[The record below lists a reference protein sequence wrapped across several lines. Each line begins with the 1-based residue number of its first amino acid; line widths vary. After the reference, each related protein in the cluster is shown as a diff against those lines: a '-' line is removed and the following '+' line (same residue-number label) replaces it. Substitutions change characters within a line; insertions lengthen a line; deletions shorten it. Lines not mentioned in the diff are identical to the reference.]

1 MKDNKVI
8 REGNKVRVY
17 MVSMAPSFGLTEFK
31 VKQGDEVTVTITNLD
46 EIEDVT
52 HGFVMVNHGV
62 CMEIS
67 PQQTSSITFV
77 ADKPGVHWYYCSWF
91 CHALHMEMCGR
102 MLVKRLDPRSAVA
115 GRAPGGA
122 APRPAPAR
130 PRHGPRGS
138 RSTACRGPT
147 AMAAGAWRR
156 AATPATSSSTGR
168 CTTLRAGAELD
179 GGGHG
184 SLLTLTS
191 PGITVE
197 GCRLRNW
204 GRNLTELDAAIF
216 VGKAA
221 SGAVIRGNDLRGA
234 GFGVWLDATAG
245 AQVLDNRIEGDE
257 SVRSQDRGNGI
268 HLYAVKDALVR
279 GNRVSHTRD
288 GVYIDTSNDS
298 SIEANRFEELRYGV
312 HYMFTH
318 NSRVTDNL
326 TRRTRTGYA
335 LMQSRKLTVTGNRS
349 IDDENYGILMNYITY
364 STLAGNRV
372 EGVRSGST
380 GDAMISGAEGKAL
393 FIYNSLFNRIEGN
406 SFADSALGIHL
417 TAGSEDNRI
426 AGNAFIGNR
435 QQVKYVASR
444 EQEWS
449 ADGRGNYWSDY
460 LGWDRDD
467 DGLGDV
473 AYEPNDNVDRLIW
486 LYPQVRLLLNSPSIE
501 LLRWVQ
507 RAFPV
512 VRSPGVRDSHPLMR
526 MPAAEPRP

>member
-1 MKDNKVI
+1 
-8 REGNKVRVY
+8 
-17 MVSMAPSFGLTEFK
+17 
-31 VKQGDEVTVTITNLD
+31 
-46 EIEDVT
+46 
-52 HGFVMVNHGV
+52 
-62 CMEIS
+62 
-67 PQQTSSITFV
+67 
-77 ADKPGVHWYYCSWF
+77 
-91 CHALHMEMCGR
+91 
-102 MLVKRLDPRSAVA
+102 
-115 GRAPGGA
+115 
-122 APRPAPAR
+122 R
-130 PRHGPRGS
+130 PRHL
-138 RSTACRGPT
+138 
-147 AMAAGAWRR
+147 
-156 AATPATSSSTGR
+156 R
-168 CTTLRAGAELD
+168 CEAGAELD

-221 SGAVIRGNDLRGA
+221 SDAVIRGNDLRGA

>member
-1 MKDNKVI
+1 MI
-8 REGNKVRVY
+8 
-17 MVSMAPSFGLTEFK
+17 
-31 VKQGDEVTVTITNLD
+31 
-46 EIEDVT
+46 
-52 HGFVMVNHGV
+52 
-62 CMEIS
+62 
-67 PQQTSSITFV
+67 
-77 ADKPGVHWYYCSWF
+77 
-91 CHALHMEMCGR
+91 HAA
-102 MLVKRLDPRSAVA
+102 RSLA
-115 GRAPGGA
+115 GRRAGPLLALLLLGLA
-122 APRPAPAR
+122 TAR
-130 PRHGPRGS
+130 AEPVDGLPLRADGDGRWS
-138 RSTACRGPT
+138 L
-147 AMAAGAWRR
+147 AAGRYAGNFVIDR
-156 AATPATSSSTGR
+156 PLHLR
-168 CTTLRAGAELD
+168 CEAGAELD

-393 FIYNSLFNRIEGN
+393 FIY
-406 SFADSALGIHL
+406 
-417 TAGSEDNRI
+417 
-426 AGNAFIGNR
+426 AFIGNR